1 MVGSTLC
8 LVNLQLERSV
18 SWLRR
23 NWGKRN
29 FGFDSLKSRLKLV
42 SRLRRPWSPQH
53 GCRGMRLPRN
63 RRREAPP
70 SIYITRCQGTAAGSG
85 QRGSG
90 GRPRQQSRA
99 IIPFSSMWR
108 FSLYFRLMWKCE
120 EPETSENP
128 TQSFKIHYIFWR
140 HTQLL
145 AVIIYSI

>member
-63 RRREAPP
+63 RRRGAPP

-108 FSLYFRLMWKCE
+108 RKNQRRRRTRRSRLRFIISSGG
-120 EPETSENP
+120 TH
-128 TQSFKIHYIFWR
+128 SFWP
-140 HTQLL
+140 
-145 AVIIYSI
+145 